1 MFRWK
6 SIIKNGSTR
15 LNGAVVIGSLFGLLM
30 FPSLAEALPVTVQTL
45 GNKSNAAPGESGA
58 TIPSSALISVVVTN
72 SNGVPNNQLGASV
85 GNGNA
90 AIALPNGWS
99 LQTGFNVPPG
109 GCGMT
114 PTEFFNSGNGIYSIR
129 VVPFVNNA
137 ACRWL
142 AGDYHYAIQLNV
154 PGSGGRTFIGSGL
167 GVLKLP

>member
-45 GNKSNAAPGESGA
+45 GNKSNAALGESGA
-58 TIPSSALISVVVTN
+58 TIASSALISVVVTN
-72 SNGVPNNQLGASV
+72 SNGVPNNQLGANV

-109 GCGMT
+109 GCLMT
-114 PTEFFNSGNGIYSIR
+114 PTQFSNSGNGIYSIR
-129 VVPFVNNA
+129 VVPSVNNSS
-137 ACRWL
+137 CSWL
-142 AGDYHYAIQLNV
+142 VGDYHYAVQINV
-154 PGSGGRTFIGSGL
+154 PSSGGRSFVGSGL
-167 GVLKLP
+167 GAIKLP

>member
-1 MFRWK
+1 MFSWK

-15 LNGAVVIGSLFGLLM
+15 INGAVVVGSLFGLLM
-30 FPSLAEALPVTVQTL
+30 FPSLAEALPVNVQTL

-58 TIPSSALISVVVTN
+58 TIASSSLISVVVTN
-72 SNGVPNNQLGASV
+72 SNGVPNTSLGASV

-90 AIALPNGWS
+90 AINLPNGWS

-109 GCGMT
+109 GCLMT
-114 PTEFFNSGNGIYSIR
+114 PTQFSNSGNGIYSIR

-142 AGDYHYAIQLNV
+142 AGDYHYAVQLNV
-154 PGSGGRTFIGSGL
+154 PASGGRTFTGSGL